1 MLKQLYPIS
10 TYNVKRV
17 LLLVISGASFLWFG
31 GKAIFEL
38 RDYYCLQKHTS
49 ATILQWKVEE
59 KGGKSF
65 IATRYSFELGER
77 KYEGETRFKEPIFL
91 NTLSAESEM
100 KKWQSYTWAAWYD
113 PDRPDHSS
121 LQKLFPYKSSVY
133 ALIVLGVLGY
143 FFLLN
148 GRLSRERF

>member
-1 MLKQLYPIS
+1 MLKRLYPIS
-10 TYNVKRV
+10 PYNVKRV
-17 LLLVISGASFLWFG
+17 LLLVIAGAAFLWFG

-38 RDYYCLQKHTS
+38 WGYSCLQKHTS
-49 ATILQWKVEE
+49 ATILEWKIEE

-65 IATRYSFELGER
+65 ITLHYSFELGER

-100 KKWQSYTWAAWYD
+100 KRWQSYTWAAWYD
-113 PDRPDHSS
+113 RDRPDRSS

-133 ALIVLGVLGY
+133 ALIVLGVFGY
-143 FFLLN
+143 FLLLS
-148 GRLSRERF
+148 GRLSRE